1 MNINNLNMS
10 VTEQFTVLSLLGK
23 DLVKPKKIEFG
34 SNKIYIVSSIFIDLL
49 LENKIELDEKQIVVV
64 KDSSITGIT
73 YKDAVIEILNT
84 KKKKDF
90 KKCIE
95 YFYYHIVIRDNIYQN
110 VLDEINKKNILT
122 MIGENYR
129 DSYNVGD
136 FIVQRIRAELLED
149 GTIDEDI
156 IYLALILDR
165 NNLLMCYFSEY
176 ECKSIK
182 DKMSELKS
190 GELGERIRV
199 IRKSVLSI
207 EVFSL
212 VSLIFDI
219 VTGLV

>member
-1 MNINNLNMS
+1 M
-10 VTEQFTVLSLLGK
+10 
-23 DLVKPKKIEFG
+23 
-34 SNKIYIVSSIFIDLL
+34 
-49 LENKIELDEKQIVVV
+49 
-64 KDSSITGIT
+64 
-73 YKDAVIEILNT
+73 
-84 KKKKDF
+84 
-90 KKCIE
+90 
-95 YFYYHIVIRDNIYQN
+95 IRDNIYQN

-182 DKMSELKS
+182 DKISELKS

>member
-90 KKCIE
+90 KKWIE

-156 IYLALILDR
+156 IYLAVILDR